1 MNRYYRTSLEV
12 SSSPF
17 FREGPHIE
25 RLLAQVSSHAFMMRF
40 VVTRR
45 RSLSKKE
52 DKKISLDFFFKR
64 NVTLNIKIDKKT
76 LNSLMRSKKE
86 EEDHQK
92 EESKVK
98 KSALFVVFCVVLDS
112 FIHFFV
118 CFLFL
123 GGRRVSFFKDRIVM
137 ITIKI
142 KGTVKKRKEGHLKYM
157 YNVKKEKTVK
167 YNYTKTEL

>member
-64 NVTLNIKIDKKT
+64 NVTLNIKIDTKT

-86 EEDHQK
+86 EEDDQK
-92 EESKVK
+92 EESK
-98 KSALFVVFCVVLDS
+98 
-112 FIHFFV
+112 
-118 CFLFL
+118 
-123 GGRRVSFFKDRIVM
+123 
-137 ITIKI
+137 
-142 KGTVKKRKEGHLKYM
+142 TVKKKRSFCFVLCCFGFIHSFFLCVCVCFIIIIIIIIIIICTLSHHYISEEEEDVEYF
-157 YNVKKEKTVK
+157 
-167 YNYTKTEL
+167 